1 MNQAKITVEGKV
13 QMVGYRYY
21 ALRNAQRLGIR
32 GYVRNL
38 VSGEVEVVARAEKKL
53 LEKFIQIVKKGPQA
67 ALISDVKIDYN
78 PVINEDF
85 LDFNVRY

>member
-38 VSGEVEVVARAEKKL
+38 VSGKVEVVARAEKKL